1 MIRGFLFSGI
11 KSGIKKEGLD
21 LGLIYIPQGAC
32 SCGFF
37 TKNVNSSYSVR
48 ISKRHIKN
56 KIFAVLVNS
65 GNANCFTHKEGLNDT
80 LKLTEELAKY
90 LKIKKE
96 NVLIASTGI
105 IGRKLPFSKI
115 IKKIPLLVR
124 NLKKDPTLFSRS
136 ILTTDTFPKKI
147 HLNLDLGKK
156 KVNLLG
162 IAKGAGM
169 IFPHLAT
176 MLAFILT
183 DAKIEKK
190 LLRGILK
197 KAVEE
202 SFNKI
207 FVDGCTS
214 TNDSVF
220 FLSSLEG
227 EEIKNEKEIKKFL
240 QALIEVCQNL
250 AKMIVKDGEG
260 ATKFV
265 NLKIEEAKT
274 EKEAK
279 KAFWAISNSVLFR
292 SSLYGG
298 IPNWGRI
305 VASLGQVG
313 IKLEEERFKV
323 ESSDLKRKEIEIKV
337 KLGRGRSFY
346 QGWCCD
352 ISPSYVKI
360 NSK

>member
-1 MIRGFLFSGI
+1 MIEGFLFSGI
-11 KSGIKKEGLD
+11 KSGIKKEGRD
-21 LGLIYIPQGAC
+21 LGLIFIPQGAC
-32 SCGFF
+32 ACGFF

-80 LKLTEELAKY
+80 LRLTEELAKS
-90 LKIKKE
+90 LKIKKK

-105 IGRKLPFSKI
+105 IGKKLPFSKI
-115 IKKIPLLVR
+115 IKKIPLLVE
-124 NLKKDPTLFSRS
+124 NLKEDVNLFSKS
-136 ILTTDTFPKKI
+136 ILTTDTFPKVAYVRLNFKRKKI
-147 HLNLDLGKK
+147 NI
-156 KVNLLG
+156 LG

-169 IFPHLAT
+169 IYPHLAT

-190 LLRGILK
+190 LLREISQ
-197 KAVEE
+197 KAVGE

-220 FLSSLEG
+220 FLSSLKG
-227 EEIKNEKEIKKFL
+227 EEIEKKKEIEKFS
-240 QALIEVCQNL
+240 QALIEVCKNL

-260 ATKFV
+260 VTKFV
-265 NLKIEEAKT
+265 NLKIEKAKT

-279 KAFWAISNSVLFR
+279 KAFKAISSSILFR

-305 VASLGQVG
+305 VAGLGQVG

-323 ESSDLKRKEIEIKV
+323 ESSNLKKKEIEIKV